1 MSNIF
6 NMYCQH
12 LFLSNRNFIHLCYP
26 V

>member
-6 NMYCQH
+6 NKYCQH
-12 LFLSNRNFIHLCYP
+12 FFLSNRNFIHLCYP